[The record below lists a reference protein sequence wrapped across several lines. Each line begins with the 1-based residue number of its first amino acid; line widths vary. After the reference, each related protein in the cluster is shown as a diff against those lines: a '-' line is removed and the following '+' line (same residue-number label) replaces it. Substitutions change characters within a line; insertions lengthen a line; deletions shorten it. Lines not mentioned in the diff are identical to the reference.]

1 MSNKQALYNLYNQ
14 WLVEATVQN
23 QRSVDDLRRLYLE
36 FFKSK
41 QHLIYSSASLK
52 SDDPGLM
59 FNVAGMQ
66 QFKPYFQG
74 ATPRFPGA
82 PGVWPRVTTSQ
93 KCMRAGGKDSD
104 IENVGRTR
112 RHHTFFEMLG
122 NFSFGDY
129 FKKEAITWAWEFLT
143 SPEWLGLEPEHL
155 YATVFTDD
163 DEAYNIWR
171 GEVGIPETRLSRF
184 GESENFWPANAISD
198 ERSGPCGPCSEIFYD
213 RGPEFGSADE
223 TGPNTGSG
231 DRYIEIWNLVFTQFN
246 LEQGV
251 LTPLPQKNIDT
262 GGGLERFATI
272 LSDAKD
278 AYGTELFQP
287 VIRRLSELSGVP
299 YEDIKSVQ
307 HRIIAD
313 HVRSVS
319 MCISDGI
326 LPANDGAG
334 YVIRMLIR
342 RASRQAY
349 VLGLREPV
357 LHKLVPGVVEAMGE
371 AYPEVRDAQRRIEGI
386 LEAEETQFLRT
397 LESGIVRVSQL
408 LDMLEASED
417 FKVIPGDL
425 AFDLWQTYG
434 FPLSL
439 TEEMAEER
447 GVTVDRAGYEAARE
461 GARETSRAS
470 REGGAMFTAQDVF
483 GQLADT
489 HGPTVFTGYTD
500 RDASAK
506 VLALVQNGTE
516 QNEVREGDTVQV
528 VLDTTPFYAEGGGQV
543 GDAGVLEWS
552 GGKTHGM
559 AAVSTTTKTKSGVFV
574 HQARVLRG
582 TLADGVTVRAVVDP
596 SRGETEKH
604 HTATHLLHA
613 ALRSVLG
620 THVAQAGSLVEPDRL
635 RFDFSHPKSLTG
647 DETARIEALVNRWV
661 QRDLRVSWREVT
673 LAEAREAGAMMLF
686 GEKYGDRVRLVTVAP
701 ENEAGSTTGGV
712 SLELCGGTHVS
723 SSGTLGV
730 FLITAEEA
738 VSAGVRRIEA
748 LVGEAALSY
757 LRNLREGVAATS
769 KTLGVKPE
777 EVTGRVERLQG
788 DLKTRERDNAQ
799 LRDKLAAAQTQGGTA
814 SEVKEAGGF
823 RYSTVKL
830 EGLDAG
836 ALRNAADALLDRSGA
851 DIVVLAS
858 GPLIVTK
865 ISKDAESRGAHAG
878 KLVGEIA
885 KRAGGGGGGR
895 PNLAQAGIKDLSRLD
910 AALGAVPDILAA
922 S

>member
-1 MSNKQALYNLYNQ
+1 M
-14 WLVEATVQN
+14 QN
-23 QRSVDDLRRLYLE
+23 QPKSVDDLRQLYLE
-36 FFKSK
+36 FFRSK
-41 QHLIYSSASLK
+41 NHLVYPSASLK

-74 ATPRFPGA
+74 ATLRFPGVE
-82 PGVWPRVTTSQ
+82 GVWPRVTTSQ

-129 FKKEAITWAWEFLT
+129 FKREAITWAWEFLT
-143 SPEWLGLEPEHL
+143 SPEWLGLEPDRL

-171 GEVGIPETRLSRF
+171 DEVGIPETRLSRF

-246 LEQGV
+246 LETGV

-287 VIRRLSELSGVP
+287 VIRRLVELSGVP
-299 YEDIKSVQ
+299 YEDLKSVQ

-334 YVIRMLIR
+334 YVIKMLIR

-371 AYPEVRDAQRRIEGI
+371 AYPEVRDAQARIEGI

-397 LESGIVRVSQL
+397 LGSGIVRVSQL
-408 LDMLEASED
+408 LDDLGGTEL
-417 FKVIPGDL
+417 PGDV

-447 GVTVDRAGYEAARE
+447 DVSVDRAGYEAARE

-483 GQLADT
+483 GQLAET
-489 HGPTVFTGYTD
+489 HGPTVFTGYTE
-500 RDASAK
+500 RDTSAK
-506 VLALVQNGTE
+506 VLALVQDGAE
-516 QNEVREGDTVQV
+516 KGEVREGDTVQV
-528 VLDTTPFYAEGGGQV
+528 VLDTTPFYAEGGGQI
-543 GDAGVLEWS
+543 GDAGVLEWP
-552 GGKTHGM
+552 GGK
-559 AAVSTTTKTKSGVFV
+559 AVISITTKPKSGVFV
-574 HQARVLRG
+574 HQAKVLRG
-582 TLADGVTVRAVVDP
+582 TLSVNAAVRAAVDP
-596 SRGETEKH
+596 SRSETEKH

-620 THVAQAGSLVEPDRL
+620 THVAQAGSLVAPDRL
-635 RFDFSHPKSLTG
+635 RFDFSHPKALTG

-661 QRDLRVSWREVT
+661 QSDLKVSWQEVT
-673 LAEAREAGAMMLF
+673 LAEARQAGAMMLF
-686 GEKYGDRVRLVTVAP
+686 GEKYGDRVRMVSVAP
-701 ENEAGSTTGGV
+701 GNEEREV

-757 LRNLREGVAATS
+757 LRGLREDVATTS
-769 KTLGVKPE
+769 KTLGVTPE
-777 EVTGRVERLQG
+777 EMASRALRLQH
-788 DLKTRERDNAQ
+788 DLKARERDNAQ
-799 LRDKLAAAQTQGGTA
+799 LRDKLAAAQTQGGA
-814 SEVKEAGGF
+814 QSEVREAGGF
-823 RYSTVKL
+823 RYSTVQL
-830 EGLDAG
+830 DGLDAG
-836 ALRNAADALLDRSGA
+836 ALRNAADNLLERSGA

-865 ISKDAESRGAHAG
+865 VSKDAEARGAHAG

-895 PNLAQAGIKDLSRLD
+895 PNLAQAGIKDPSRLGE
-910 AALGAVPDILAA
+910 ALAAVPDILAA

>member
-1 MSNKQALYNLYNQ
+1 M
-14 WLVEATVQN
+14 QN
-23 QRSVDDLRRLYLE
+23 QSVDDLRRLYLE
-36 FFKSK
+36 FFRSK
-41 QHLIYSSASLK
+41 EHLIYSSASLK

-74 ATPRFPGA
+74 ATPRFPGVE
-82 PGVWPRVTTSQ
+82 GIWPRVVTSQ

-129 FKKEAITWAWEFLT
+129 FKREAISWAWEFLT
-143 SPEWLGLEPEHL
+143 SDEWLGLEPEKL

-171 GEVGIPETRLSRF
+171 DEVGIPETRLSRF

-213 RGPEFGSADE
+213 RGPEYGSADE

-262 GGGLERFATI
+262 GGGLERFATVI
-272 LSDAKD
+272 SGAKD

-287 VIRRLSELSGVP
+287 VVRRLSEISGVP
-299 YEDIKSVQ
+299 YEDILSVQ

-319 MCISDGI
+319 MCIADGI

-334 YVIRMLIR
+334 YVIKMLIR

-371 AYPEVRDAQRRIEGI
+371 AYPEVKDAQARIEGI

-408 LDMLEASED
+408 LDDLGGTQL
-417 FKVIPGDL
+417 PGDV

-447 GVTVDRAGYEAARE
+447 GFTVDRSSYETARE

-470 REGGAMFTAQDVF
+470 REGGAMFAAQDVF
-483 GQLADT
+483 GQIADA

-506 VLALVQNGTE
+506 VLALVQDGTE
-516 QNEVREGDTVQV
+516 QSDVKEGDTVQV
-528 VLDTTPFYAEGGGQV
+528 VLDTTPFYAEGGGQI
-543 GDAGVLEWS
+543 GDAGSLEWQDNE
-552 GGKTHGM
+552 THGK
-559 AAVSTTTKTKSGVFV
+559 AVVSTTTKTKSGVFV

-582 TLADGVTVRAVVDP
+582 ALSVNAAVRAAVDP
-596 SRGETEKH
+596 SRNETEKH

-620 THVAQAGSLVEPDRL
+620 THVAQAGSLVAPDRL
-635 RFDFSHPKSLTG
+635 RFDFSHPKALTG

-661 QRDLRVSWREVT
+661 QSDLRVSWQEVT
-673 LAEAREAGAMMLF
+673 LAEARQAGAMMLF
-686 GEKYGDRVRLVTVAP
+686 GEKYGDRVRMVTVAP
-701 ENEAGSTTGGV
+701 ENDAGGV

-757 LRNLREGVAATS
+757 LRNFREGVAATS
-769 KTLGVKPE
+769 KALGVKPE

-788 DLKTRERDNAQ
+788 DLRARERDNAQ
-799 LRDKLAAAQTQGGTA
+799 LRDKLAAAQTQGGTQ

-823 RYSTVKL
+823 LYSTVKL
-830 EGLDAG
+830 DGLDAG
-836 ALRNAADALLDRSGA
+836 ALRNAADSLLERSGA
-851 DIVVLAS
+851 DIVILAS

-910 AALGAVPDILAA
+910 KALAAVPDILAA

>member
-1 MSNKQALYNLYNQ
+1 MLV
-14 WLVEATVQN
+14 VEATVQN
-23 QRSVDDLRRLYLE
+23 RSANDLRRLYLE
-36 FFKSK
+36 FFRSK
-41 QHLIYSSASLK
+41 EHLIYSSASLK

-74 ATPRFPGA
+74 ATPRFPGVE
-82 PGVWPRVTTSQ
+82 GVWPRVTTSQ

-129 FKKEAITWAWEFLT
+129 FKHEAITWAWEFLT
-143 SPEWLGLEPEHL
+143 SKEWLGLEPERL

-163 DEAYNIWR
+163 DEAYAIWR
-171 GEVGIPETRLSRF
+171 DKVGIPEARLSRW
-184 GESENFWPANAISD
+184 GEGENFWPANAISD

-213 RGPEFGSADE
+213 RGPDYGSANE

-231 DRYIEIWNLVFTQFN
+231 DRYIEIWNLVFTQYN

-262 GGGLERFATI
+262 GGGLERFATVI
-272 LSDAKD
+272 SGAKD

-287 VIRRLSELSGVP
+287 VIRRLTELSGVP

-319 MCISDGI
+319 MCITDGI

-334 YVIRMLIR
+334 YVIKMLIR

-357 LHKLVPGVVEAMGE
+357 LYKLVGGVVEAMGE
-371 AYPEVRDAQRRIEGI
+371 AYPEVRDAQARIEGI

-408 LDMLEASED
+408 LDDLGGTEL
-417 FKVIPGDL
+417 PGDV

-447 GVTVDRAGYEAARE
+447 GFTVDRAGYETARE

-470 REGGAMFTAQDVF
+470 REGGTMFTAQDVF
-483 GQLADT
+483 GQLADA
-489 HGPTVFTGYTD
+489 HGPTVFTGYTE
-500 RDASAK
+500 RDASAT
-506 VLALVQNGTE
+506 VLALVQDSVE

-528 VLDTTPFYAEGGGQV
+528 VLNTTPFYAEGGGQI

-552 GGKTHGM
+552 GGK

-582 TLADGVTVRAVVDP
+582 TLAANSEVRAAVDP
-596 SRGETEKH
+596 SRNETEKH

-620 THVAQAGSLVEPDRL
+620 THVAQAGSLVAPDRL

-661 QRDLRVSWREVT
+661 QSDLRVSWQEVT
-673 LAEAREAGAMMLF
+673 LAEARRAGAMMLF
-686 GEKYGDRVRLVTVAP
+686 GEKYGDRVRMVTVRP
-701 ENEAGSTTGGV
+701 EDDGSAKPGGV

-723 SSGTLGV
+723 RSGTLGV

-757 LRNLREGVAATS
+757 LRNLREGVATTS
-769 KTLGVKPE
+769 KALGVKPE
-777 EVTGRVERLQG
+777 EIAGRIERLQG
-788 DLKTRERDNAQ
+788 DLRARERDNAQ
-799 LRDKLAAAQTQGGTA
+799 LRDKLAAAQTQGGA
-814 SEVKEAGGF
+814 SSEVKEAGGF
-823 RYSTVKL
+823 LYSTVKL
-830 EGLDAG
+830 DGLDAG
-836 ALRNAADALLDRSGA
+836 ALRNAADGLLERSGA

-865 ISKDAESRGAHAG
+865 ISKDAETRGAHAG

-910 AALGAVPDILAA
+910 AALAAVPDILAA

>member
-1 MSNKQALYNLYNQ
+1 MSNKQALYNQ
-14 WLVEATVQN
+14 QLVEATVQN
-23 QRSVDDLRRLYLE
+23 QSKSVDDLRRLYLE
-36 FFKSK
+36 FFRSK
-41 QHLIYSSASLK
+41 THLIYPSASLK

-74 ATPRFPGA
+74 ATPRFPGVE
-82 PGVWPRVTTSQ
+82 GVWPRVTTSQ

-129 FKKEAITWAWEFLT
+129 FKREAITWAWEFLT
-143 SPEWLGLEPEHL
+143 SPEWLGLEPGRL
-155 YATVFTDD
+155 YITVFTDD
-163 DEAYNIWR
+163 DEAYNIWAN
-171 GEVGIPETRLSRF
+171 EVGIPKDHLSRF
-184 GESENFWPANAISD
+184 GEDENFWPANAIKD

-213 RGPEFGSADE
+213 RGPEFGSPDE
-223 TGPNTGSG
+223 TGPNTGDG
-231 DRYIEIWNLVFTQFN
+231 DRYMEFWNLVFTQFN
-246 LEQGV
+246 LQDGV
-251 LTPLPQKNIDT
+251 LTPLPSKNIDT

-272 LSDAKD
+272 LSGAQD

-287 VIRRLSELSGVP
+287 VIRRLVELSGVP
-299 YEDIKSVQ
+299 YEDIESVQ

-319 MCISDGI
+319 MCITDGI

-334 YVIRMLIR
+334 YVIKMLIR

-371 AYPEVRDAQRRIEGI
+371 AYPEVRDAQARIEGI

-408 LDMLEASED
+408 LDDLDGTEL
-417 FKVIPGDL
+417 PGDV

-447 GVTVDRAGYEAARE
+447 GVTVDRAGYEAARA

-483 GQLADT
+483 GRIAEA

-500 RDASAK
+500 RDGSAT
-506 VLALVQNGTE
+506 VLALVQDSE
-516 QNEVREGDTVQV
+516 ERKEAHEGDAVQV
-528 VLDTTPFYAEGGGQV
+528 VLNSTPFYAEGGGQI
-543 GDAGVLEWS
+543 GDAGILEWVD
-552 GGKTHGM
+552 GKAM
-559 AAVSTTTKTKSGVFV
+559 ISTTTKTKSGVFV

-582 TLADGVTVRAVVDP
+582 TLTDGMTVRAVVDP
-596 SRGETEKH
+596 SRDETEKH

-620 THVAQAGSLVEPDRL
+620 THVAQAGSLVAPDRL
-635 RFDFSHPKSLTG
+635 RFDFSHPKSLTS
-647 DETARIEALVNRWV
+647 DETAQIETLVNRWV

-673 LAEAREAGAMMLF
+673 LAQARQAGAMMLF
-686 GEKYGDRVRLVTVAP
+686 GEKYGDRVRMVTVSP
-701 ENEAGSTTGGV
+701 ESETSSTKPEGV
-712 SLELCGGTHVS
+712 SLELCGGTHVAAT
-723 SSGTLGV
+723 GTLGV

-757 LRNLREGVAATS
+757 LRGLREGIAATS
-769 KTLGVKPE
+769 KALGVKPE

-788 DLKTRERDNAQ
+788 DLRARERDNVQ
-799 LRDKLAAAQTQGGTA
+799 LRDKLAAAQIASQEPAGGAQT
-814 SEVKEAGGF
+814 EVKEAGGF

-836 ALRNAADALLDRSGA
+836 ALRNAADALLERSGA

-865 ISKDAESRGAHAG
+865 ISKDAERRGAHAG

-910 AALGAVPDILAA
+910 AALGAVPDILTA